1 MNYIN
6 KCKFALVN
14 TKPKKI
20 VIASPN
26 FLIAEG
32 IRHFFKSNG
41 FFSISLVENQD
52 LLERTLIKEEPDY
65 VLIDDSAKQ
74 FKVEKTIAFLSF
86 TKPAQTIL
94 LSNTINQERF
104 DLLKKVGVKFF
115 VSSEISREELF
126 NLLQFMELEKGFSDY
141 QVKRRL
147 AFDAEEA
154 FKNTCAELN
163 ISEREVEIIKLIAE
177 GYINKEIADMLFLS
191 THTVNTHRKNIM
203 SKLGVNNAT
212 GIVIFA
218 VKEKLVSPKDFL
230 FSSKHQ

>member
-1 MNYIN
+1 MNSN
-6 KCKFALVN
+6 L
-14 TKPKKI
+14 KKI

-32 IRHFFKSNG
+32 IRNFFKSNG
-41 FFSISLVENQD
+41 FVSISVVENQD
-52 LLERTLIKEEPDY
+52 HLERTLMREVPNY

-94 LSNTINQERF
+94 LSKTMNQERF
-104 DLLKKVGVKFF
+104 ELLKKVGVRFF
-115 VSSEISREELF
+115 ISNEISREELF
-126 NLLQFMELEKGFSDY
+126 NLLQFMELEKEYLDH

-154 FKNTCAELN
+154 FRTTCAELN

>member
-1 MNYIN
+1 MN
-6 KCKFALVN
+6 KCKFADVN
-14 TKPKKI
+14 RTTKKI

-26 FLIAEG
+26 FLVAEG
-32 IRHFFKSNG
+32 IRFFFNSNG
-41 FFSISLVENQD
+41 YESVSLVENQD
-52 LLERTLIKEEPDY
+52 LLERTLIKEAPDY
-65 VLIDDSAKQ
+65 VLIDDSVKQ

-86 TKPAQTIL
+86 TKPAKMIL
-94 LSNTINQERF
+94 LSNSLNQERF
-104 DLLKKVGVKFF
+104 DLLRKVGVKFF
-115 VSSEISREELF
+115 ISSEISREELF
-126 NLLQFMELEKGFSDY
+126 KLLQFIELEKDFSDE
-141 QVKRRL
+141 QVQRRL
-147 AFDAEEA
+147 AYDAEEA
-154 FKNTCAELN
+154 FKNTCSELN

>member
-1 MNYIN
+1 MN
-6 KCKFALVN
+6 KCKFASVN
-14 TKPKKI
+14 SNIKKI

-26 FLIAEG
+26 FLVAEG
-32 IRHFFKSNG
+32 IRVFFNSNG
-41 FFSISLVENQD
+41 FESVSLVENQD
-52 LLERTLIKEEPDY
+52 LLERTLMKEIPDY
-65 VLIDDSAKQ
+65 VLIDDSSKQ

-86 TKPAQTIL
+86 TKPAQMIL

-115 VSSEISREELF
+115 ISSEVSREDLF
-126 NLLQFMELEKGFSDY
+126 KLLQFIELEKEFSDQ
-141 QVKRRL
+141 QVQRRL

-154 FKNTCAELN
+154 FRNTCVELN

>member
-1 MNYIN
+1 MNN
-6 KCKFALVN
+6 CKFANVN
-14 TKPKKI
+14 SITQKI

-26 FLIAEG
+26 FLLAEG
-32 IRHFFKSNG
+32 IRNFFNSNG
-41 FFSISLVENQD
+41 FESVSVIENQD
-52 LLERTLIKEEPDY
+52 LLERTLIKEIPEY
-65 VLIDDSAKQ
+65 VLIDDSSKH

-86 TKPAQTIL
+86 TKPAQMIL
-94 LSNTINQERF
+94 LSNLINQERF
-104 DLLKKVGVKFF
+104 DLLKKVGVRFF
-115 VSSEISREELF
+115 ISSEISREELF
-126 NLLQFMELEKGFSDY
+126 TLLQFMELEKDFSDEKI
-141 QVKRRL
+141 KRRL
-147 AFDAEEA
+147 TFDAEEA
-154 FKNTCAELN
+154 FRNTCAELN

>member
-1 MNYIN
+1 MNSS
-6 KCKFALVN
+6 L
-14 TKPKKI
+14 KKI

-32 IRHFFKSNG
+32 IRNFFKSNG
-41 FFSISLVENQD
+41 FVSISVVENQD
-52 LLERTLIKEEPDY
+52 HLERTLMREVPDY
-65 VLIDDSAKQ
+65 VLIDDSSKH

-86 TKPAQTIL
+86 TRPAQTIL
-94 LSNTINQERF
+94 LSTTMNQERF
-104 DLLKKVGVKFF
+104 ELLKKVGVQFF
-115 VSSEISREELF
+115 ISNEISREELF
-126 NLLQFMELEKGFSDY
+126 NLLQFMELEKEYLDH

-154 FKNTCAELN
+154 FRTTCAELS

>member
-1 MNYIN
+1 M
-6 KCKFALVN
+6 
-14 TKPKKI
+14 
-20 VIASPN
+20 
-26 FLIAEG
+26 
-32 IRHFFKSNG
+32 
-41 FFSISLVENQD
+41 VENQD
-52 LLERTLIKEEPDY
+52 HLERTLMKEAPDY
-65 VLIDDSAKQ
+65 VLIDDSSKH

-94 LSNTINQERF
+94 LTSTMNQERF
-104 DLLKKVGVKFF
+104 ELLKKVGVQFF
-115 VSSEISREELF
+115 ISNEISREELF
-126 NLLQFMELEKGFSDY
+126 NLLQFMELEREYLDH

-154 FKNTCAELN
+154 FRTTCAELN

-212 GIVIFA
+212 GIGIFA